1 MTSFGLTFHCLFE
14 DQKQGSFS
22 AAIQISR
29 TRNEDKDIPSDNI
42 PEVDKFLQ
50 RLRRHL
56 SVENTSIR
64 KAILGWS
71 LLFARQA
78 FRSRDGGRSSGRKTV
93 SSDSGGD

>member
-1 MTSFGLTFHCLFE
+1 MTSLWLTYHCPYE

-64 KAILGWS
+64 KARLGWS
-71 LLFARQA
+71 LLIVRQA
-78 FRSRDGGRSSGRKTV
+78 FRSRDGGRSSGRKIV
-93 SSDSGGD
+93 SSDSEGD